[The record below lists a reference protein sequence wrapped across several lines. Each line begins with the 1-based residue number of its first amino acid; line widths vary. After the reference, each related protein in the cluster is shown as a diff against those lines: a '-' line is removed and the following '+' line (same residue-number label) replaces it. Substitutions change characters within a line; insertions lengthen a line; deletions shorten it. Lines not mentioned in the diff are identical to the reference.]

1 MEWKKLNRW
10 ELSLSSM
17 CGSLFNKCSPSFS
30 LIYFFFLFL
39 RKYSTAVQLFLLYR
53 FFGKLWSSAPPSPFV
68 VYVFLMVLLACC
80 SRENRLIIGQVH
92 YVQSWKKWVA
102 ISSWDL
108 PKAFFQNELQKAN
121 KFFCCL
127 IIKGSKCSVESVVGI
142 RR

>member
-1 MEWKKLNRW
+1 MERKKLNRW
-10 ELSLSSM
+10 ELSLSSL

-30 LIYFFFLFL
+30 VMYFFFLFL
-39 RKYSTAVQLFLLYR
+39 RKYSTAVQLFLLCR

-102 ISSWDL
+102 ISSWGL
-108 PKAFFQNELQKAN
+108 PKAFL
-121 KFFCCL
+121 
-127 IIKGSKCSVESVVGI
+127 SKWITKSKQI
-142 RR
+142 FLLPDN

>member
-1 MEWKKLNRW
+1 MERKKLNRW

-39 RKYSTAVQLFLLYR
+39 RKYSTAVQLFLLCR

-68 VYVFLMVLLACC
+68 VYVFLMVLLACLLLLGRFIMFRVGK
-80 SRENRLIIGQVH
+80 SGSLYLVEAYL
-92 YVQSWKKWVA
+92 K
-102 ISSWDL
+102 L
-108 PKAFFQNELQKAN
+108 FFQNELQKAN

>member
-1 MEWKKLNRW
+1 MERKKLNRW

-30 LIYFFFLFL
+30 LVYFFFLFL
-39 RKYSTAVQLFLLYR
+39 RKYSTAVQLFLLCR

-102 ISSWDL
+102 ISSWGL
-108 PKAFFQNELQKAN
+108 PKAFL
-121 KFFCCL
+121 
-127 IIKGSKCSVESVVGI
+127 SKWITKSKQI
-142 RR
+142 FLLPDN

>member
-1 MEWKKLNRW
+1 MERKKLNRW

-30 LIYFFFLFL
+30 VIYFFFLFL
-39 RKYSTAVQLFLLYR
+39 RKYSTAVQLFLLCR

-102 ISSWDL
+102 ISSWGL
-108 PKAFFQNELQKAN
+108 PKAFL
-121 KFFCCL
+121 
-127 IIKGSKCSVESVVGI
+127 SKWITKSKQI
-142 RR
+142 FLLPDN

>member
-1 MEWKKLNRW
+1 MERKKLNRW
-10 ELSLSSM
+10 ELSLSSL

-30 LIYFFFLFL
+30 VIYFFFLFL
-39 RKYSTAVQLFLLYR
+39 RKYSTAVQLFLLCR

-102 ISSWDL
+102 ISSWGL
-108 PKAFFQNELQKAN
+108 PKAFL
-121 KFFCCL
+121 
-127 IIKGSKCSVESVVGI
+127 SKWITKSKQI
-142 RR
+142 FLLPDN

>member
-1 MEWKKLNRW
+1 MERKKLNRW

-30 LIYFFFLFL
+30 VMYFFFLFL
-39 RKYSTAVQLFLLYR
+39 RKYSTAVQLFLLCR

-92 YVQSWKKWVA
+92 YVQSWKMWVA
-102 ISSWDL
+102 ISSWGL
-108 PKAFFQNELQKAN
+108 PKAFL
-121 KFFCCL
+121 
-127 IIKGSKCSVESVVGI
+127 SKWITKSKQI
-142 RR
+142 FLLPDN

>member
-1 MEWKKLNRW
+1 MERKKLNRW

-17 CGSLFNKCSPSFS
+17 CGSLFNKCSPSFCV
-30 LIYFFFLFL
+30 IYFFFLFL
-39 RKYSTAVQLFLLYR
+39 RKYSTAVQLFLLCR

-102 ISSWDL
+102 ISSWGL
-108 PKAFFQNELQKAN
+108 PKAFL
-121 KFFCCL
+121 
-127 IIKGSKCSVESVVGI
+127 SKWITKSKQI
-142 RR
+142 FLLPDN

>member
-17 CGSLFNKCSPSFS
+17 CGLLFNKCSPFS
-30 LIYFFFLFL
+30 LMYFFFLFL
-39 RKYSTAVQLFLLYR
+39 RKYSTAVQLFLLCR

-102 ISSWDL
+102 ISSWGQ
-108 PKAFFQNELQKAN
+108 PKAFL
-121 KFFCCL
+121 
-127 IIKGSKCSVESVVGI
+127 SKWITKSKQI
-142 RR
+142 FLLPDN

>member
-1 MEWKKLNRW
+1 MEQKKLNRW

-30 LIYFFFLFL
+30 VMYFFFLFL
-39 RKYSTAVQLFLLYR
+39 RKYSTAVQLFLLCR

-92 YVQSWKKWVA
+92 YVQSWKMWVA
-102 ISSWDL
+102 ISSWGL
-108 PKAFFQNELQKAN
+108 PKAFL
-121 KFFCCL
+121 
-127 IIKGSKCSVESVVGI
+127 SKWITKSKQI
-142 RR
+142 FLLPDN